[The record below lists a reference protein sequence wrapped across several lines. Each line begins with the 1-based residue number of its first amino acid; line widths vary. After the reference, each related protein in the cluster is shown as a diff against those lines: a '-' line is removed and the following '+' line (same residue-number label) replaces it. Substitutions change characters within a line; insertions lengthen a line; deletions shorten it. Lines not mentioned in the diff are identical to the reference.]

1 MDKPICYGKYPS
13 KDNPGR
19 ICRGCPVAQDC
30 KKVKPEVKKV
40 KPEVKRKPSRT
51 LQEAVD
57 RDRSDAKTHKKEY
70 K

>member
-30 KKVKPEVKKV
+30 KKVKPEVKK
-40 KPEVKRKPSRT
+40 KPEAPKKKTGTKKKDIPMSKRIN
-51 LQEAVD
+51 
-57 RDRSDAKTHKKEY
+57 
-70 K
+70 

>member
-1 MDKPICYGKYPS
+1 MDKPVCYGKYPS

-30 KKVKPEVKKV
+30 KKVKPEIKKV
-40 KPEVKRKPSRT
+40 KPEVKKNYKKPES
-51 LQEAVD
+51 QN
-57 RDRSDAKTHKKEY
+57 SKKDY